1 MNSAILKD
9 PIDIYEL
16 VTTKTEYGT
25 IQTSYN
31 LKYHTR
37 AYVRFNSENMTVS
50 EGEVYF
56 PINRT
61 FIVRAYVPVV
71 ETDQIEYEGKRYKI
85 LSINKNKYYNDTEI
99 TTTIINT

>member
-1 MNSAILKD
+1 MNSCILKD

-16 VTTKTEYGT
+16 TTSKTEYGT

-37 AYVRFNSENMTVS
+37 AYVRFNSENLTVS

-85 LSINKNKYYNDTEI
+85 LSINKNKYFNDIEI
-99 TTTIINT
+99 NTTTVNI

>member
-1 MNSAILKD
+1 MNAALLKD

-16 VTTKTEYGT
+16 NTTKTEYGT
-25 IQTSYN
+25 IQTNYV

-50 EGEVYF
+50 EGEIFF
-56 PINRT
+56 PVNRT
-61 FIVRAYVPVV
+61 FIVRSYVPVV
-71 ETDQIEYEGKRYKI
+71 ETDQIEFEGKRYKI

-99 TTTIINT
+99 QTVLLNT

>member
-1 MNSAILKD
+1 MNSALLKD

-25 IQTSYN
+25 IQTNYV

-50 EGEVYF
+50 EGEVFF
-56 PINRT
+56 PVNRT

-71 ETDQIEYEGKRYKI
+71 ETDQIEYDGKRWKI
-85 LSINKNKYYNDTEI
+85 TSINKNKYYNDTEI
-99 TTTIINT
+99 QTVLLNT

>member
-1 MNSAILKD
+1 MNSALLRD

-99 TTTIINT
+99 NTTIINT

>member
-1 MNSAILKD
+1 MNSCILKD

-37 AYVRFNSENMTVS
+37 AYVRFNSENLTVS

-85 LSINKNKYYNDTEI
+85 LSINKNKYFNDTEI
-99 TTTIINT
+99 NTVTVNI